1 MIFKRLVSSIYYF
14 IKRLYF
20 QRKYKNFMTDKFRSL
35 TLRQALAVQIFYTSP
50 DDENLVGKTLNSE
63 NWLESIGVVTSIIFR
78 KTGSDKD
85 EALEKLIFAK
95 AYKKI
100 IQQYDKPK
108 ATFKMVVFYRNEKN
122 EIREMNLTT
131 AITELLSPM
140 ETPNQIIEFLSERKE
155 FEFLKS

>member
-1 MIFKRLVSSIYYF
+1 
-14 IKRLYF
+14 
-20 QRKYKNFMTDKFRSL
+20 MTDKFRSL
-35 TLRQALAVQIFYTSP
+35 TLRQAIATQIFYTSP
-50 DDENLVGKTLNSE
+50 DDENLTGKTLNGE
-63 NWLESIGVVTSIIFR
+63 NWLESTGVVTAIIFR

-108 ATFKMVVFYRNEKN
+108 ATFKMLVFYKNEKD
-122 EIREMNLTT
+122 EIKEMNLTT

-140 ETPNQIIEFLSERKE
+140 ETPKQIIDFLSERDE
-155 FEFLKS
+155 YSFLKD